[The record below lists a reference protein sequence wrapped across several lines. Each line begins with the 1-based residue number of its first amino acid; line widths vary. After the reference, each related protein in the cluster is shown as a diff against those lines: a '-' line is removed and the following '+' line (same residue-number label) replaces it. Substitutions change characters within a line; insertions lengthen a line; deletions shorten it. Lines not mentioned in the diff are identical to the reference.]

1 MAHRTLRIVSAS
13 AFPHIDLF
21 DQGIHRWVQPGDVI
35 EVPSKQH
42 WIDEVGR
49 GALLAADDDTAK
61 RCGAKFDEKAVKA
74 ALELAKQREAE
85 AAAAH
90 SKFMAD
96 AGLAKP
102 SAAAPTKKA
111 D

>member
-21 DQGIHRWVQPGDVI
+21 DQGIHRWVQPGDVV

-49 GALLAADDDTAK
+49 GALLAADEDSAK
-61 RCGAKFDEKAVKA
+61 RCGAKLDGDAVKA
-74 ALELAKQREAE
+74 AFAIAKQREADNGIE
-85 AAAAH
+85 
-90 SKFMAD
+90 K
-96 AGLAKP
+96 KP
-102 SAAAPTKKA
+102 AAAAPTKKA

>member
-21 DQGIHRWVQPGDVI
+21 DAGISRWVQPGDVI

-42 WIDEVGR
+42 WIDEVGK
-49 GALLAADDDTAK
+49 GALLAADADTAK
-61 RCGAKFDEKAVKA
+61 RCGAKYDAKAVEA
-74 ALELAKQREAE
+74 ALAMAKSREAE
-85 AAAAH
+85 QVAAH
-90 SKFMAD
+90 SKFLAD
-96 AGLAKP
+96 NGLEKP
-102 SAAAPTKKA
+102 AAATKKA

>member
-21 DQGIHRWVQPGDVI
+21 DHGIHRWVQPGDVV

-42 WIDEVGR
+42 WIDEVGK
-49 GALLAADDDTAK
+49 GALLAADEDTAK
-61 RCGAKFDEKAVKA
+61 RCGAKFDGKAVA
-74 ALELAKQREAE
+74 SACAIAKQREAD

-90 SKFMAD
+90 DKFMAD

-102 SAAAPTKKA
+102 AAAAPTKKA

>member
-21 DQGIHRWVQPGDVI
+21 DQGIYRWVKPGDVV

-42 WIDEVGR
+42 WIDEVRR
-49 GALLAADDDTAK
+49 GDLLAADEETAK
-61 RCGAKFDEKAVKA
+61 RCGVKLDGKAVDA
-74 ALELAKQREAE
+74 ALAIAKKREAD

-90 SKFMAD
+90 TKFLAD
-96 AGLAKP
+96 HGLAKP
-102 SAAAPTKKA
+102 APAAPNKKA